1 MTCRL
6 RWCVEMENRCRIPI
20 WRTFVRMTCHPRAT
34 YHIAGCC
41 HLMNSLSRF
50 QSHCHIAGC
59 SHLTKSMSRSCHI
72 AGVRIL
78 SGIMKIFFRH
88 IFFFLFLMQFRF
100 WEAAAFVSSPIHW
113 LMKKWKNFYH
123 YVVNKD
129 EYVPYH
135 IMVSGV
141 FRISVRRWRGT
152 VGVDG
157 CGVWWWWLGLLP
169 KKNHFC
175 LQNGKFGCILTQ
187 FLTGSKH
194 K

>member
-59 SHLTKSMSRSCHI
+59 SHLTKSMSWSCHI

-88 IFFFLFLMQFRF
+88 ILFFLFLMQFRF
-100 WEAAAFVSSPIHW
+100 WEAAAFVSSPIHLLNKELSVTW
-113 LMKKWKNFYH
+113 GIF
-123 YVVNKD
+123 VVKQ
-129 EYVPYH
+129 EAQPSQGEWSLT
-135 IMVSGV
+135 IR
-141 FRISVRRWRGT
+141 FRDHDIRQRQIARNSTRQ
-152 VGVDG
+152 
-157 CGVWWWWLGLLP
+157 L
-169 KKNHFC
+169 
-175 LQNGKFGCILTQ
+175 
-187 FLTGSKH
+187 
-194 K
+194 